1 MKKVTYLIV
10 LFPIYI
16 LLSSGCNN
24 KTEKKGRTTISVDI
38 EKEQTVF
45 FNDLFSH
52 IELIPLE
59 TNEKSLI
66 RDIRKLI
73 IYEDTFYIFDY
84 NKAEILRF
92 DSRGKYLNKI
102 SDRGE
107 GPKEYV
113 NIGDF
118 EIDSSNNI
126 IRLLSGVNNSIYEYD
141 LNGNFKNR
149 YKLPEIKGAYK
160 CFRSIN
166 NDTIV
171 FFTFDYNNRIK
182 FYSNNKK
189 KIIKQL
195 LPENENMLNVFAY
208 DEFPYSNYLHRASSN
223 TLFTINDNCTIG
235 FGYAWDFGNLNNTK
249 SQIKNMEKLSSN
261 ELQSYFSK
269 LINSELIN
277 QIIILHGGNSQ
288 FIFSQIWRKGKHI
301 NIFHDK
307 IKNKNFV
314 FEKMAEGAL
323 FHPLSWHGNY
333 VIGYYSDEW
342 GKMDE
347 TLPNTILDSQA
358 IKMKENLTEYDNPI
372 LIKYYFKQ
380 EL

>member
-1 MKKVTYLIV
+1 
-10 LFPIYI
+10 
-16 LLSSGCNN
+16 
-24 KTEKKGRTTISVDI
+24 
-38 EKEQTVF
+38 
-45 FNDLFSH
+45 
-52 IELIPLE
+52 
-59 TNEKSLI
+59 
-66 RDIRKLI
+66 
-73 IYEDTFYIFDY
+73 
-84 NKAEILRF
+84 
-92 DSRGKYLNKI
+92 
-102 SDRGE
+102 
-107 GPKEYV
+107 
-113 NIGDF
+113 
-118 EIDSSNNI
+118 
-126 IRLLSGVNNSIYEYD
+126 
-141 LNGNFKNR
+141 
-149 YKLPEIKGAYK
+149 
-160 CFRSIN
+160 
-166 NDTIV
+166 
-171 FFTFDYNNRIK
+171 
-182 FYSNNKK
+182 
-189 KIIKQL
+189 
-195 LPENENMLNVFAY
+195 
-208 DEFPYSNYLHRASSN
+208 
-223 TLFTINDNCTIG
+223 
-235 FGYAWDFGNLNNTK
+235 
-249 SQIKNMEKLSSN
+249 MEKLSSN